1 MKKKIQV
8 ALITLEKKP
17 GFYIL
22 LGSIIYSIE
31 VCEKALLTKTSVVKF
46 TLSQVTHQ
54 RFAILRKLNW
64 PKVFSGTSL
73 QFSKFSVSVFELQ
86 ADSFTNN

>member
-54 RFAILRKLNW
+54 RFAILLNW
-64 PKVFSGTSL
+64 LKVFSGTSL
-73 QFSKFSVSVFELQ
+73 QFSKFSASVFELQ